1 MTLYLKYRPQKLK
14 DLDLVNV
21 RETLERIIKFGNIP
35 HAFLFAGPKGTGK
48 TSAARIIAKILNC
61 EKNEKKLKESCDKC
75 YQCKSIIKRTNI
87 DVIELDAAS
96 YRGIDDVRTIKEAAK
111 LVPIRARKKIYIID
125 EAHMLTT
132 EASNALLKILEE
144 PPSHVVFILATT
156 NPEKLIGTIRSRTT
170 IINFTK
176 ATNKELIESLLK
188 KVRGER
194 VKYERG
200 ALEVIAKISD
210 GSFRDAAKIL
220 EELIQNKIILHTH
233 EVEKYLSRK
242 GFFNVEEFVNNLI
255 EKDEERLL
263 LDIQKMIERNVRIE
277 DFINNLIEL
286 LRKSMLVN
294 TGVIKDDVPR
304 ISMKDSIC
312 LIELFMNAKKN
323 LSFAYIE
330 ALPLEI
336 AVIHWCENERENE
349 GNENDEEEVKKN
361 ENKKNEGR
369 EEVILERKKNLV
381 SKENKKVNN
390 EKYGSSK
397 KIGKIKVISDEV
409 WNKIL
414 EEVKPINMSIEAL
427 LRATKP
433 IGFDGKMLELGV
445 YYRFHKEKLEEI
457 KNRGI
462 LESIAGKV
470 LASPVHVVCT
480 LTKSPVVSKIQH
492 KKQATSV
499 KKDKDDVVKM
509 AKEIFGN

>member
-14 DLDLVNV
+14 DLDLVSV
-21 RETLERIIKFGNIP
+21 RETLEKIIKSGDIP

-61 EKNEKKLKESCDKC
+61 EKNEKKLKEPCDKC
-75 YQCKSIIKRTNI
+75 YQCKSIIKGTNI

-96 YRGIDDVRTIKEAAK
+96 YRGIDDVRAIKEAAK
-111 LVPIRARKKIYIID
+111 LVPIRARKKVYIID

-176 ATNKELIESLLK
+176 ATNEELVESLLK
-188 KVRGER
+188 KVRGEK

-210 GSFRDAAKIL
+210 GSFRDATKIL
-220 EELIQNKIILHTH
+220 EELIQNKILLHTDK
-233 EVEKYLSRK
+233 VEKYLSRK
-242 GFFNVEEFVNNLI
+242 GFFNVEEFMGNLI
-255 EKDEERLL
+255 KKDEERLL
-263 LDIQKMIERNVRIE
+263 LDIQKMVERNVRIE
-277 DFINNLIEL
+277 DFINNLMEL
-286 LRKSMLVN
+286 LRKSILVN
-294 TGVIKDDVPR
+294 MGIIKDSTPQ
-304 ISMKDSIC
+304 ISIEDSIY
-312 LIELFMNAKKN
+312 LIGLFMNAKKN
-323 LSFAYIE
+323 LPFAYIE

-336 AVIHWCENERENE
+336 AVIRWCENKGESGGDENE
-349 GNENDEEEVKKN
+349 KEDFKEDENEEEVVFEEKKDLMP
-361 ENKKNEGR
+361 KK
-369 EEVILERKKNLV
+369 
-381 SKENKKVNN
+381 NKKVNN
-390 EKYGSSK
+390 KKHSFTNK
-397 KIGKIKVISDEV
+397 KIGKEKPISDEV
-409 WNKIL
+409 WSRIL
-414 EEVKPINMSIEAL
+414 EEVRPINMSIEAL
-427 LRATKP
+427 LRAAKP
-433 IGFDGKMLELGV
+433 IGFDGKMLKLGV

-470 LASPVHVVCT
+470 LASPVRIVYI
-480 LTKSPVVSKIQH
+480 LTESPDKNRVRNKEDLVPFKE
-492 KKQATSV
+492 
-499 KKDKDDVVKM
+499 DKDDVVKM